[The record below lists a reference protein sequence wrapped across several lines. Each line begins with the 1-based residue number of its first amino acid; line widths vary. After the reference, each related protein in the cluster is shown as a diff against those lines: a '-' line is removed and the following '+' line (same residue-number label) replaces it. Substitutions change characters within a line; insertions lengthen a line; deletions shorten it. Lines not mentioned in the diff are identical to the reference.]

1 MKEDFLHYVW
11 KFQKFDARVLS
22 TVAGEPVTILST
34 GQHNLNSG
42 PDFFNSQV
50 AINNQLWAG
59 NVEIHIK
66 SSDWYLHNHEKDTNY
81 DSVILHVVWVHDSD
95 IFRKDNSVIPTLVL
109 KPLVDLNLL
118 TNYKNL
124 LFKED
129 TWINCE
135 NSFSDVEPFLFNNWL
150 DRLYF
155 ERLEQKSQLLF
166 KELEKSK
173 NNWEE
178 VLFKMLCKNFG
189 LKVNGDSFLS
199 LAQSVDFSTVKK
211 CSQNQFELE
220 SLFFGQMGLLED
232 TIEDAYYKSFQ
243 NKYKFLKSKFS
254 LNTTPVLPVKFFRL
268 RPPNFPTIRLSQLSV
283 LYAEKQGLFSEI
295 IAAFTIE
302 ELYKIFDISASAYWD
317 SHYNFGVSSLKR
329 RKKLTKIFID
339 LLIINTVIPI
349 KFCYSKFIDKDCSEE
364 LIALATAI
372 PNEKNNIIKKF
383 NELNPIFKNACNSQ
397 ALLQLKTYYC
407 DKNRCLK
414 CVIGNCIIEQ

>member
-22 TVAGEPVTILST
+22 TVAGEPVTIIST

-59 NVEIHIK
+59 NIEIHIK

-135 NSFSDVEPFLFNNWL
+135 NSFSDVEPFLLNNWL

-166 KELEKSK
+166 KELENSK

-199 LAQSVDFSTVKK
+199 LAQSVDFSIVKK

-243 NKYKFLKSKFS
+243 NKYKFLKSKFN
-254 LNTTPVLPVKFFRL
+254 LNNTPVLPVKFFRL

-295 IAAFTIE
+295 IAASTIE

-329 RKKLTKIFID
+329 RKKLTKYARCE
-339 LLIINTVIPI
+339 PI
-349 KFCYSKFIDKDCSEE
+349 ECHS
-364 LIALATAI
+364 
-372 PNEKNNIIKKF
+372 
-383 NELNPIFKNACNSQ
+383 SQ
-397 ALLQLKTYYC
+397 Q
-407 DKNRCLK
+407 RR
-414 CVIGNCIIEQ
+414 IR